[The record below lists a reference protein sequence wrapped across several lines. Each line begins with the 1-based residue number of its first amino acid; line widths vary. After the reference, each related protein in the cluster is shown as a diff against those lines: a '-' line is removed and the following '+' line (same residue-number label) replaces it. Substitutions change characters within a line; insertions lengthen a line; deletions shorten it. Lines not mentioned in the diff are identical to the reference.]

1 MTRLVA
7 ALESSNLAS
16 TPPPAFN
23 SRTIISSGRTQLQC
37 GPPQTPQP
45 NNGCPLAPT
54 YKIPVRREEQYLGPS
69 SLMTL
74 SSEAGSL
81 AEEQLRLS
89 SPHPGS
95 EVGGGLHRQR
105 GPSDPSRVSADGNI
119 GASLESM
126 LSRPEQAETVGA
138 LRKLSTIST
147 NVATWFPYYGHRELR
162 MGAGGANMGIP
173 RREVAED
180 LVAGIALFF
189 VLHRGRYG

>member
-1 MTRLVA
+1 MARLVS

-23 SRTIISSGRTQLQC
+23 SRTIISSSRTQSQC
-37 GPPQTPQP
+37 SPGAPHTPQL
-45 NNGCPLAPT
+45 NSGLSTT
-54 YKIPVRREEQYLGPS
+54 YKIPVRREVQYLGPS

-89 SPHPGS
+89 SSSS
-95 EVGGGLHRQR
+95 EAGGGSHRRR
-105 GPSDPSRVSADGNI
+105 GVSDPMRVSVDGNI
-119 GASLESM
+119 GASVESM

-162 MGAGGANMGIP
+162 MGAGGANMAIP

-180 LVAGIALFF
+180 LVAGIAFAFF
-189 VLHRGRYG
+189 IFLIGRGYG